1 MCCRE
6 REKERERNWL
16 ICSLISAMIRTEF
29 PKVLEN
35 ISRIAYTEKNRKN
48 MFRSF
53 ILNITYVC
61 SIMICLNTGNKCLD
75 LYLHICNMCLVSTAQ
90 TEYILDYKQYVFI

>member
-1 MCCRE
+1 
-6 REKERERNWL
+6 
-16 ICSLISAMIRTEF
+16 
-29 PKVLEN
+29 
-35 ISRIAYTEKNRKN
+35 

-90 TEYILDYKQYVFI
+90 AEYILDYKQYMFI